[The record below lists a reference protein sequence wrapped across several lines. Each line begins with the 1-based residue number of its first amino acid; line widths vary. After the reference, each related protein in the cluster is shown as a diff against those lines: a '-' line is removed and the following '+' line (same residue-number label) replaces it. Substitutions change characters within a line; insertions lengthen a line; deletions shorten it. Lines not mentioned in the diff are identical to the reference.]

1 MILITM
7 AKGCAVMQESLLCK
21 CRLLNVEKYSLSNDF
36 LIADIKQSRNVTK
49 FGKTK
54 VKGGLVP

>member
-7 AKGCAVMQESLLCK
+7 AKGCAVMQESK
-21 CRLLNVEKYSLSNDF
+21 CWLLNVGKYSLSNDF